1 MRSLYLKTKSNKA
14 IATIVVNCI
23 ESENLHELLGLTIH
37 SKLTFE
43 SHNKLCKKASQKLL
57 LKFLIIWPLIKEDI
71 NESFYYIPV

>member
-43 SHNKLCKKASQKLL
+43 SHNKLCKKASQKLNAFAEISNYMAFD
-57 LKFLIIWPLIKEDI
+57 KRRH
-71 NESFYYIPV
+71 

>member
-23 ESENLHELLGLTIH
+23 ESENLHELLRLTIH

-43 SHNKLCKKASQKLL
+43 SHINKLCKKASQKLDA
-57 LKFLIIWPLIKEDI
+57 FAEIS
-71 NESFYYIPV
+71 NYIAFDKRRH